1 MLAVFDD
8 TSLLL
13 VSTLAV
19 GRQTD
24 QRIQRSSIWCGATR
38 VAVQPV
44 RTWKFFP
51 DFVKVRTPLYG
62 LYFSLKTWSDVMA
75 NPETDA
81 IGT

>member
-1 MLAVFDD
+1 MFAVFDD
-8 TSLLL
+8 KSLLL
-13 VSTLAV
+13 VSALAGRLTKRTLYSSRSMV
-19 GRQTD
+19 
-24 QRIQRSSIWCGATR
+24 QR
-38 VAVQPV
+38 VLLVQPV

-62 LYFSLKTWSDVMA
+62 LYFSLNTWSDVMA